1 METKVKQF
9 IEKEALFTRKDKI
22 LIGVSGGRDSIAL
35 LHVLYRLGY
44 DIVVAHC
51 NFHLRGEESNRD
63 SEFVTKHVQ
72 DMDVPFYSI
81 DFDTEL
87 YARQNKISIEMAAR
101 ELRYEWFDSLLK
113 LTGCKYIAV
122 AHHADDVV
130 ETFLINMTRGTG
142 LHGLTGIKAKNG
154 NIVRPF
160 LRITRNDINDYIY
173 DNGFDYVED
182 STNSEVVYVRN
193 KVRNIIIPALET
205 INPSFRSSTIQS
217 IENLTRAQ
225 NFVMHYVE
233 LLRNEIVEHRD
244 GMDVLDLEKIRTAPE
259 PIYVLYEILKPYGF
273 SASTVYNIFTCI
285 FEENVSGKQFYSA
298 SGVRALRDR
307 DKIFIQLRKDDDDV
321 YADEPEEYEIRN
333 VAAFF
338 NLHLNFMAEI
348 FDSNSFTI
356 VKDKSVCCIDYKKLT
371 FPLVLRK
378 WKQADSFCPFGMKGR
393 KKLSDFFVDQKFS
406 LFEKE
411 NTWVLTD
418 GKCGDIIWVVG
429 HRTDNRFRIDEQ
441 TKQILRISFL
451 KQ

>member
-72 DMDVPFYSI
+72 DMDVPFYTI

-87 YARQNKISIEMAAR
+87 YARQNKLSIEMAAR
-101 ELRYEWFDSLLK
+101 ELRYEWFESLLK

-130 ETFLINMTRGTG
+130 ETFLINITRGTG

-173 DNGFDYVED
+173 DNGLDYVED

-205 INPSFRSSTIQS
+205 INPSFRTSTIQS

-233 LLRNEIVEHRD
+233 ILRDEIVEHRE
-244 GMDVLDLEKIRTAPE
+244 GMDVLDIEKIRTAPE
-259 PIYVLYEILKPYGF
+259 PIYVLYEVLKPYGF

-285 FEENVSGKQFYSA
+285 FEENSSGKQFYSA
-298 SGVRALRDR
+298 SGIRALRDR
-307 DKIFIQLRKDDDDV
+307 DKLFIQLQKEDNEM
-321 YADEPEEYEIRN
+321 YADEQEEYEIRN

-338 NLHLNFMAEI
+338 NLNLKFMAEI

-356 VKDKSVCCIDYKKLT
+356 VKDKNVCCVDYKKLT
-371 FPLVLRK
+371 FPLTLRK

-393 KKLSDFFVDQKFS
+393 KKLSDFFVDQKLS

-411 NTWVLTD
+411 NTWILTD

-429 HRTDNRFRIDEQ
+429 QRTDNRFRIDEQ
-441 TKQILRISFL
+441 TKQILRISFF

>member
-298 SGVRALRDR
+298 SGIRALRDR

>member
-1 METKVKQF
+1 METKVKHF
-9 IEKEALFTRKDKI
+9 IEKEALFTRKDRI
-22 LIGVSGGRDSIAL
+22 LLGVSGGRDSIAL

-72 DMDVPFYSI
+72 DMDVPFYTI
-81 DFDTEL
+81 DFDTES
-87 YARQNKISIEMAAR
+87 YAREHKLSIEMAAR
-101 ELRYEWFDSLLK
+101 NLRYEWFESLIK

-122 AHHADDVV
+122 AHHSDDVV

-142 LHGLTGIKAKNG
+142 LNGLTGIKPKNG
-154 NIVRPF
+154 NVVRPF
-160 LRITRNDINDYIY
+160 LGISRKDINDYIF
-173 DNGFDYVED
+173 DNGLDYVED

-193 KVRNIIIPALET
+193 KMRNVIIPALET
-205 INPSFRSSTIQS
+205 INPSFRASTIQS

-225 NFVMHYVE
+225 NFVMHYVD
-233 LLRNEIVEHRD
+233 LLRKDIVEHKGD
-244 GMDVLDLEKIRTAPE
+244 MDILDIEKIRTAPE

-273 SASTVYNIFTCI
+273 SSSTVFNIFTCI
-285 FEENVSGKQFYSA
+285 FEEKASGKQFYSNT
-298 SGVRALRDR
+298 GLRALRDR
-307 DKIFIQLRKDDDDV
+307 NKIFIQMRKE
-321 YADEPEEYEIRN
+321 DENMFEDEEDEYEIRN

-338 NLHLNFMAEI
+338 NLHISFMAEI
-348 FDSNSFTI
+348 FDSNNFTI
-356 VKDKSVCCIDYKKLT
+356 VKDKSVCCVDYKKLT
-371 FPLVLRK
+371 FPLTLRK
-378 WKQADSFCPFGMKGR
+378 WKQADYFCPFGMKGR

-441 TKQILRISFL
+441 TKQILRISYS

>member
-1 METKVKQF
+1 MV
-9 IEKEALFTRKDKI
+9 
-22 LIGVSGGRDSIAL
+22 
-35 LHVLYRLGY
+35 
-44 DIVVAHC
+44 
-51 NFHLRGEESNRD
+51 
-63 SEFVTKHVQ
+63 
-72 DMDVPFYSI
+72 
-81 DFDTEL
+81 
-87 YARQNKISIEMAAR
+87 
-101 ELRYEWFDSLLK
+101 
-113 LTGCKYIAV
+113 
-122 AHHADDVV
+122 
-130 ETFLINMTRGTG
+130 
-142 LHGLTGIKAKNG
+142 
-154 NIVRPF
+154 VRPF

-233 LLRNEIVEHRD
+233 ILRSEIVEHRD
-244 GMDVLDLEKIRTAPE
+244 GMDVLDIEKIRTAPE
-259 PIYVLYEILKPYGF
+259 PIYVLYEILKPYCF

-285 FEENVSGKQFYSA
+285 FEENASGKQFYSA
-298 SGVRALRDR
+298 SGIRALRDR

>member
-298 SGVRALRDR
+298 SGIRALRDR
-307 DKIFIQLRKDDDDV
+307 NKIFIQLRKDDDDV

-441 TKQILRISFL
+441 TKQILRISFF

>member
-87 YARQNKISIEMAAR
+87 YARQNKLSIEMAAR

>member
-441 TKQILRISFL
+441 TKQILRISFF

>member
-87 YARQNKISIEMAAR
+87 YARQNKLSIEMAAR

-298 SGVRALRDR
+298 SGIRALRDR

>member
-87 YARQNKISIEMAAR
+87 YARQNKLSIEMAAR
-101 ELRYEWFDSLLK
+101 ELRYEWFESLLK

>member
-87 YARQNKISIEMAAR
+87 YARQNKLSIEMAAR

-205 INPSFRSSTIQS
+205 INPSFRTSTIQS

-233 LLRNEIVEHRD
+233 ILRDEIVEHRE
-244 GMDVLDLEKIRTAPE
+244 GMDVLDIEKIRTAPE
-259 PIYVLYEILKPYGF
+259 PIYVLYEVLKPYGF

-285 FEENVSGKQFYSA
+285 FEENSSGKQFYSA
-298 SGVRALRDR
+298 SGMRALRDR
-307 DKIFIQLRKDDDDV
+307 DKLFIQLRKEDNEM
-321 YADEPEEYEIRN
+321 YADEQEEYEIRN

-338 NLHLNFMAEI
+338 NLNLKFMAEI

-356 VKDKSVCCIDYKKLT
+356 VKDKNVCCVDYKKLT
-371 FPLVLRK
+371 FPLTLRK

-393 KKLSDFFVDQKFS
+393 KKLSDFFVDQKLS

-411 NTWVLTD
+411 NTWILTD

-429 HRTDNRFRIDEQ
+429 QRTDNRFRIDEQ
-441 TKQILRISFL
+441 TKQILRISFF

>member
-173 DNGFDYVED
+173 DNGLDYVED

>member
-87 YARQNKISIEMAAR
+87 YARQNKLSIEMAAR

-441 TKQILRISFL
+441 TKQILRISFF

>member
-298 SGVRALRDR
+298 SGIRALRDR
-307 DKIFIQLRKDDDDV
+307 NKIFIQLRKDDDDV

>member
-51 NFHLRGEESNRD
+51 NFHLRGDESNRD

-72 DMDVPFYSI
+72 DMDVPFYTI

-87 YARQNKISIEMAAR
+87 YARQNKLSIEMAAR
-101 ELRYEWFDSLLK
+101 ELRYEWFESMLK

-130 ETFLINMTRGTG
+130 ETFLINITRGTG

-173 DNGFDYVED
+173 DNGLDYVED

-205 INPSFRSSTIQS
+205 INPSFRTSTIQS

-225 NFVMHYVE
+225 NFVMHYD
-233 LLRNEIVEHRD
+233 EIVEHRE
-244 GMDVLDLEKIRTAPE
+244 GMDVLDIEKIRTAPE
-259 PIYVLYEILKPYGF
+259 PIYVLYEVLKPYGF

-285 FEENVSGKQFYSA
+285 FEENSSGKQFYSA
-298 SGVRALRDR
+298 SGMRALRDR
-307 DKIFIQLRKDDDDV
+307 DKLFIQLRKDDNEM
-321 YADEPEEYEIRN
+321 YADEQEEYEIRN

-338 NLHLNFMAEI
+338 NLNLKFMAEI

-356 VKDKSVCCIDYKKLT
+356 VKDKNVCCVDYKKLT
-371 FPLVLRK
+371 FPLTLRK
-378 WKQADSFCPFGMKGR
+378 WKQADSFCPFGMRGR
-393 KKLSDFFVDQKFS
+393 KKLSDFFVDQKLS

-411 NTWVLTD
+411 NTWILTD

-429 HRTDNRFRIDEQ
+429 QRTDNRFRIDEQ
-441 TKQILRISFL
+441 TK
-451 KQ
+451 

>member
-87 YARQNKISIEMAAR
+87 YARQNKLSIEMAAR

-173 DNGFDYVED
+173 DNDFDYVED

-233 LLRNEIVEHRD
+233 ILRDEIVEHRD
-244 GMDVLDLEKIRTAPE
+244 GMDVLDIEKIRTAPE
-259 PIYVLYEILKPYGF
+259 PIYVLYEILKPYCF

-285 FEENVSGKQFYSA
+285 FEENASGKQFYSA
-298 SGVRALRDR
+298 SGIRALRDR